1 MPEQRSR
8 FHRLAGPRASRLVAH
23 LAVIGLLVATCVVA
37 VNVDGAATESAA
49 SAYSFNLVSSVR
61 GATLGHESTLRS
73 AHFEFTADPRQRD
86 ALLDRRVRPT
96 PVPTPLATP
105 VEPPPATPEPTR
117 HVVVAAR
124 PASNGSLL
132 WPVPGGVITTY
143 FSSAHTALDI
153 AGHAGGQ
160 VLAADAGT
168 VVSAGWRNNGGG
180 WVIEIDH
187 GNGVHTLY
195 NHLGKMLVGVG
206 QQVGRG
212 QQIAIVGCTGNCTGP
227 HVHFEVRVGGVD
239 VNPLRYL

>member
-8 FHRLAGPRASRLVAH
+8 FRLLAGRRTSRLAAH
-23 LAVIGLLVATCVVA
+23 LAVTGLLVVTSIVGLNLDENA
-37 VNVDGAATESAA
+37 VDEAAQ
-49 SAYSFNLVSSVR
+49 AYTFNLVSSVR
-61 GATLGHESTLRS
+61 GATTGHESVLRS
-73 AHFEFTADPRQRD
+73 AHFELTADPRQRD
-86 ALLDRRVRPT
+86 LLLDRRVLPT
-96 PVPTPLATP
+96 PIPTPRATP
-105 VEPPPATPEPTR
+105 VTPPPATPEPTR

-143 FSSAHTALDI
+143 FSSGHTALDI
-153 AGHAGGQ
+153 AGHAGGP
-160 VLAADAGT
+160 VLAADGGT

-187 GNGVHTLY
+187 GNGIHTLY

-212 QQIAIVGCTGNCTGP
+212 QQIALVGCTGNCTGP